1 MHDLIIRNA
10 QILDGSG
17 ADPVAGDVAVSA
29 GRITEVG
36 RITAGLGPAG
46 EEIDANGAVLSP
58 GFIDTHAHDDGAF
71 IRYPGMEFK
80 LAQGVTSV
88 VSGNCGFSAIPADPQ
103 QDSGA
108 ASGGI

>member
-46 EEIDANGAVLSP
+46 
-58 GFIDTHAHDDGAF
+58 
-71 IRYPGMEFK
+71 
-80 LAQGVTSV
+80 
-88 VSGNCGFSAIPADPQ
+88 
-103 QDSGA
+103 
-108 ASGGI
+108 